1 MPFPVKSCAT
11 VCCGCLILQSVP
23 VWPQGVR
30 YPYILS
36 NMRNRLDIVNVMP
49 VMDSDTVLN
58 AFCRPFVPSASV
70 GATLVLRAFWL
81 TDVLPSVFSV
91 LLLPARCVSCWLL
104 VCR

>member
-1 MPFPVKSCAT
+1 
-11 VCCGCLILQSVP
+11 
-23 VWPQGVR
+23 
-30 YPYILS
+30 
-36 NMRNRLDIVNVMP
+36 MRNRLDNVNAMP
-49 VMDSDTVLN
+49 VMDSDTLLN